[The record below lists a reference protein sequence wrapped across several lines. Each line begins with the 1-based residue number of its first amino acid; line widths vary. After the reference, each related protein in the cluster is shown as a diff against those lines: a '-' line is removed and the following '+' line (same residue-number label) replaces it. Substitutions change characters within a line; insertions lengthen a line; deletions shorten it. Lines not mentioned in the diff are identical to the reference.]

1 MQCIGRSRLHW
12 QTRAC
17 ALSTGVGIP
26 CRIVVVLSKLSFPGL
41 CRTFHLQPLPCDS
54 SFSFLKILLVTWP
67 KIFHQEV
74 VKVDERAII

>member
-1 MQCIGRSRLHW
+1 
-12 QTRAC
+12 
-17 ALSTGVGIP
+17 
-26 CRIVVVLSKLSFPGL
+26 VVLSKLSFPGL